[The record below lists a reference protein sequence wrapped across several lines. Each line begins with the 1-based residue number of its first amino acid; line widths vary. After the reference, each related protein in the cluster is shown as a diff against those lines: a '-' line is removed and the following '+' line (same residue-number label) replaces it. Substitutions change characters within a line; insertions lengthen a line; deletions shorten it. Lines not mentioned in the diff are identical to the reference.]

1 MVQQAP
7 LVLNADQLKQVI
19 AESLSP
25 HTETRRRAE
34 ENLQAAQKSPGFL
47 LEILRLVASSDG
59 IDPAVRQAAAVTFKN
74 TVKKYWDPD
83 NDDNVDDSQGVVISP
98 EDRNTIKSHLVQ
110 LMCTTP
116 GQIQAQLSESISL
129 VAVADYPDQWQNLL
143 PDLVQQ
149 FTSPNPDTVVGVLKT
164 ANSIFK
170 RFRYVARSDALYLV
184 ILHTLHGIQAPLLT
198 LFKTTGQAIDAYPT
212 DPTQLRPRFEAL
224 RLICRIFYSLNYQDL
239 PEFFEEHMGEWMTD
253 FAKYLQYENPV
264 LTDPDEE
271 IVPSPIDKLQAA
283 IINNLFLY
291 TSKDEE
297 PFMEFLP
304 NFTTLV
310 WNLLMKVSPNPKHDI
325 LATTSIRFLS
335 SLVEKHMHKQ
345 LFENPTILQ
354 QIVGNI
360 VIPNLMFRPSDE
372 ERFED
377 DPHEFLVTEVEGSDS
392 ETRRKCSQDLLR
404 AMCRQFES
412 ETTAIC
418 SGHIT
423 TMLQEY
429 ASDPNGRW
437 KAKDAAIHLMM
448 GIIIR
453 RESTLGVSELNGDV
467 NLFEF
472 FQAHVLPELQ
482 DVNHASRPVVKATSI
497 KFVSTFRNQFTR
509 ENMVQLLP
517 LLIHHLG
524 SPIVVVHT
532 FAAYAI
538 ERFLSAKGS
547 DSLLSAPPKLGPSDI
562 KP

>member
-1 MVQQAP
+1 MHP
-7 LVLNADQLKQVI
+7 
-19 AESLSP
+19 EGGSLSP
-25 HTETRRRAE
+25 PLRFFRRNVYPAE

-170 RFRYVARSDALYLV
+170 RFRYVARSVALYLV

-437 KAKDAAIHLMM
+437 KAKDAAV
-448 GIIIR
+448 G
-453 RESTLGVSELNGDV
+453 T
-467 NLFEF
+467 
-472 FQAHVLPELQ
+472 
-482 DVNHASRPVVKATSI
+482 
-497 KFVSTFRNQFTR
+497 TR
-509 ENMVQLLP
+509 EWHCSVRRLAL
-517 LLIHHLG
+517 
-524 SPIVVVHT
+524 T
-532 FAAYAI
+532 F
-538 ERFLSAKGS
+538 
-547 DSLLSAPPKLGPSDI
+547 
-562 KP
+562 